1 MNFSAKQGT
10 ILLSL
15 SHKPVIMVHY
25 CPKCRYLKRQTK
37 SWRQIASWLGYFL
50 SLRVEMSHSSGLIL
64 GSGLHP
70 EASSNRFQS
79 DTPSHALQMHSVCST
94 RPPPCFIAAWGP
106 HLFSWENLSAWE
118 VCPWG
123 RVLEGQS
130 CALQKAGA
138 WGLSTSFLHVP
149 GWSQALKPSPGGL
162 PTPGP
167 EPTKA

>member
-79 DTPSHALQMHSVCST
+79 DTPSHALQMHLRST
-94 RPPPCFIAAWGP
+94 RPRPASPPRGGTP
-106 HLFSWENLSAWE
+106 RLLRESVSLRG
-118 VCPWG
+118 VP
-123 RVLEGQS
+123 LGQS
-130 CALQKAGA
+130 VGGTALCFAESR
-138 WGLSTSFLHVP
+138 GL
-149 GWSQALKPSPGGL
+149 GSQHQL
-162 PTPGP
+162 PARPWMITGP
-167 EPTKA
+167 EALTRRAAHPRT